1 MHKNIYDGGR
11 TQENKRIRAEG
22 SKTFC
27 GCHIRK
33 FPYLNVRLEDE
44 ADAGCER
51 GVLGRLDEEGGL
63 RRGRRQ
69 GLVAALGGAASFAQS
84 VVQGFHAAA
93 VSVLP
98 PSNTGC
104 QSLYLVKSMAIWKF

>member
-1 MHKNIYDGGR
+1 MHTEVVLNIYDGGR

-51 GVLGRLDEEGGL
+51 GVVGRLDEEGGL
-63 RRGRRQ
+63 RRGHRQ
-69 GLVAALGGAASFAQS
+69 GLVAALGGAASVAQS
-84 VVQGFHAAA
+84 VVEGFHAAA

-98 PSNTGC
+98 P
-104 QSLYLVKSMAIWKF
+104 